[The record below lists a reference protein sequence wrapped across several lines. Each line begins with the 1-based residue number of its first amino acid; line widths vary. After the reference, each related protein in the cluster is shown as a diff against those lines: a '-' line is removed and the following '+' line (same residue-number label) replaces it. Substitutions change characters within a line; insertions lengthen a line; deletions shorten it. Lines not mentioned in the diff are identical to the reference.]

1 MVRRWNRTAA
11 RLTRIGAIG
20 GVLVACSSDADCILL
35 PCVPPEAATV
45 SVTAS
50 NAPDGIAGLV
60 ATTTGAVTSTG
71 PCDQAPVS
79 VCHIPGGPG
88 TYQVQLSAPGYQSAQ
103 LTLTITG
110 TEAGCNTCGRV
121 DRQDVQVELVPVT

>member
-1 MVRRWNRTAA
+1 VVSRWNRAVA

-20 GVLVACSSDADCILL
+20 GVLVACSGDADCILL

-45 SVTAS
+45 FVTAS
-50 NAPDGIAGLV
+50 NAPAGIPGLV
-60 ATTTGAVTSTG
+60 ATITGAVSSTE
-71 PCDQAPVS
+71 PCDQAQVS

-121 DRQDVQVELVPVT
+121 DRQDVQVVMVPAT